1 MDLTIAQLAERT
13 GVAAGTLRMWEARYD
28 FPRPHRLPSGHRR
41 YDEADIETV
50 QQVIGQ
56 RDDGLSLPAAIAR
69 VRRQQARLPAS
80 IFAGLRERRPD
91 LQAVRLRKSAVLA
104 VTHAIEDERL
114 ARAAGGAMVASF
126 QRVSFYRQ
134 AEPRWRDLARGAEV
148 AVALAD
154 FPAVA
159 EPPDAPVEIPIE
171 PDEPIA
177 REWALISD
185 APECCGVI
193 AAWELPGQAD
203 VPDRQRR
210 FELLFSAEP
219 EVVRVAL
226 EVAVELVG
234 IRSPETAA
242 RIREAAAEPARP
254 SGPEL
259 RAAGGLAQRMIGYL
273 GAKISPAPVAVE
285 H

>member
-28 FPRPHRLPSGHRR
+28 FPRPNRLPSGHRR
-41 YDEADIETV
+41 YDEADVELV
-50 QQVIGQ
+50 SQVLRQ
-56 RDDGLSLPAAIAR
+56 RDEGLSLSAAIDR
-69 VRRQQARLPAS
+69 VRRHQQRLPAS

-91 LQAVRLRKSAVLA
+91 LQAVRLGKPAVLA

-126 QRVSFYRQ
+126 QRETFYRQ
-134 AEPRWRDLARGAEV
+134 AEARWRDLARGAEV

-159 EPPDAPVEIPIE
+159 EPPGAPVEIPIDL
-171 PDEPIA
+171 DEPVS

-185 APECCGVI
+185 APEACGCL

-203 VPDRQRR
+203 LPDPMRR
-210 FELLFSAEP
+210 FEMLFSAEP

-226 EVAVELVG
+226 EVAVELVAA
-234 IRSPETAA
+234 RSPETAA
-242 RIREAAAEPARP
+242 RIRAAASEPAQG
-254 SGPEL
+254 SGHDL
-259 RAAGGLAQRMIGYL
+259 RMAGALTQRMIGYL
-273 GAKISPAPVAVE
+273 GAQIASVPVTARA
-285 H
+285 